1 MLCYIWNTSPVYSKI
16 YFTNADNPGGY
27 VIGQLYRYT
36 NTPST
41 FMLTSLA
48 KVETRP
54 GIGDY
59 IWWYE
64 VLQDG
69 IIKGIRK
76 RDLDLAVELGKIEL
90 VK

>member
-1 MLCYIWNTSPVYSKI
+1 
-16 YFTNADNPGGY
+16 
-27 VIGQLYRYT
+27 
-36 NTPST
+36 
-41 FMLTSLA
+41 MLTSLA
-48 KVETRP
+48 KVEAHP

>member
-1 MLCYIWNTSPVYSKI
+1 MFRYIRNTTSVHSQVNV
-16 YFTNADNPGGY
+16 TNADNPGGY

-36 NTPST
+36 NTTST

-48 KVETRP
+48 KVETHP

-59 IWWYE
+59 IWCYE

-76 RDLDLAVELGKIEL
+76 RDLDLAVELGKIKL

>member
-1 MLCYIWNTSPVYSKI
+1 MLCYIRDTSPVYSKI

-36 NTPST
+36 NSTNT
-41 FMLTSLA
+41 FMLTSLG
-48 KVETRP
+48 KVEAHP
-54 GIGDY
+54 GVGDY

-76 RDLDLAVELGKIEL
+76 RDLELAIELGKIVRVE
-90 VK
+90 